1 VSAYFQDLQTYT
13 FELPDGTDK
22 TKEKIEY
29 ATDSDAKFYAGGSEV
44 PSGSTIDLT
53 NANTEYT
60 LIRTLEENPAVKAVS
75 RIVFA
80 Y

>member
-1 VSAYFQDLQTYT
+1 V
-13 FELPDGTDK
+13 
-22 TKEKIEY
+22 KIEY
-29 ATDSDAKFYAGGSEV
+29 STDSDAKFYAGGSEV
-44 PSGSTIDLT
+44 PSGATIDLT
-53 NANTEYT
+53 NEDTEYT